1 MKLRRYAA
9 GLLGLAL
16 VIGSVGCGSDG
27 PKTLTLS
34 ASTQEFAPEPGLA
47 VTGGAE
53 VYADIPITD
62 TFRQNYA
69 DFSLKLLRESRREEN
84 NATGNP
90 ENMMV
95 SPLSAMLA
103 LEMTRS
109 GAREETEVEMAKTLY
124 GELSAQEG
132 KEQLLSFL
140 QNLPREEQAQFH
152 FANSIWFRMGDTD
165 FVPEEDFL
173 MDAAGAYEAGIYG
186 APFDEDTVRDINN
199 WVKYETDGM
208 IDSILNEIPAEAVMY
223 LINALA
229 FEARWSEEYEKND
242 VRKADFFPED
252 GEMQTVDMMYSREGT
267 YLADEMAV
275 GFIKHY
281 ESEYAF
287 LALLPKEGTDVDAY
301 VEQLT
306 PEKLVGLIDNAEYA
320 LVDAGLPKFKA
331 ETDLDLNEVL
341 KSMGMLLA
349 FDENQADFKGMGQSS
364 RNIYISSVR
373 QKTFVEVDETGTRA
387 AAVTSVEPGDGAAP
401 EPDPTE
407 IKTVILDRPF
417 VYGIVDTRN
426 GLPLFLGIM
435 DNPG

>member
-199 WVKYETDGM
+199 
-208 IDSILNEIPAEAVMY
+208 
-223 LINALA
+223 
-229 FEARWSEEYEKND
+229 
-242 VRKADFFPED
+242 
-252 GEMQTVDMMYSREGT
+252 
-267 YLADEMAV
+267 
-275 GFIKHY
+275 
-281 ESEYAF
+281 
-287 LALLPKEGTDVDAY
+287 
-301 VEQLT
+301 
-306 PEKLVGLIDNAEYA
+306 
-320 LVDAGLPKFKA
+320 
-331 ETDLDLNEVL
+331 
-341 KSMGMLLA
+341 
-349 FDENQADFKGMGQSS
+349 
-364 RNIYISSVR
+364 
-373 QKTFVEVDETGTRA
+373 
-387 AAVTSVEPGDGAAP
+387 
-401 EPDPTE
+401 
-407 IKTVILDRPF
+407 
-417 VYGIVDTRN
+417 
-426 GLPLFLGIM
+426 
-435 DNPG
+435 